1 MAEHLK
7 WRGDSGKCPKPKN
20 RHRRDGEDQ
29 FRCEYC
35 NHPYHYKES
44 LKRHIALVHLKEPGS
59 TCDICGKVYK
69 QHLLMLRHQANVHG
83 MTKLLPHSCAF
94 CGKRYLEEKNLKIH
108 CREKH
113 NCNTNGMAL
122 LSKQIFPTN

>member
-1 MAEHLK
+1 MVDHEKVRAEA
-7 WRGDSGKCPKPKN
+7 GKCPKPKN

-44 LKRHIALVHLKEPGS
+44 LKRHIALVHMKEPGS

-69 QHLLMLRHQANVHG
+69 QHLLMLRHQASAHG
-83 MTKLLPHSCAF
+83 MTKLLPHACSF
-94 CGKRYLEEKNLKIH
+94 CNKRYLEHKNLKIH
-108 CREKH
+108 LQQKH
-113 NCNTNGMAL
+113 NCTVATVVIRDPL
-122 LSKQIFPTN
+122 